1 MARLSKV
8 SLGLKRTAI
17 REMNECSKEFPNVL
31 SFAQGEP
38 DFNTPPHIVESAIE
52 AAPRSNLA
60 ARQLRFFL
68 FQKAKFHLR
77 LPG

>member
-17 REMNECSKEFPNVL
+17 REMNEFSKEFPNVL

-52 AAPRSNLA
+52 ALRSEKTKK
-60 ARQLRFFL
+60 RFGAEWMRRE
-68 FQKAKFHLR
+68 Q
-77 LPG
+77 